1 MDISIIDNT
10 GSGILADFAKALG
23 VCMKGRYVYIPED
36 KGGGYLTGFS
46 WGDNM
51 RMMIR
56 HYHLHHGVSIEW
68 TNSAIDGQEP
78 VVFQLSGIFP
88 AATNGNEQLAP
99 EYSSVLI
106 CRQTVTSV
114 IAMPSDT
121 AFSSVTIAVF
131 LPYLQQLFGHL
142 EHPSV
147 QRILER
153 NSNFAYET
161 TVSPAMFSIAA
172 EMEHLSLPTELESQY
187 YKLKSEELLCHIF
200 TMLIEREPLPA
211 SQIHVEDIRAIYA
224 IKQRFQ
230 SDLGTPPDIV
240 QLSRE
245 AGMSDRKL
253 RRLFNQIFGKSV
265 FEYFQWLRMQEAAR
279 LLRSGRLTVSEV
291 GYQLGFT
298 NLGHFTR
305 IFEQHHGIKP
315 KRYSLIA

>member
-1 MDISIIDNT
+1 MDISIVDKA
-10 GSGILADFAKALG
+10 GSGILAGFAKALG
-23 VCMKGRYVYIPED
+23 VRMEGRYVYIPED

-46 WGDNM
+46 WGNDM

-56 HYHLHHGVSIEW
+56 NYHLHHGVSIEW
-68 TNSAIDGQEP
+68 TNHAIEGQEP

-88 AATNGNEQLAP
+88 AAAAADEQVVP
-99 EYSSVLI
+99 ERSSVLI

-131 LPYLQQLFGHL
+131 LPYLQQMFGHL
-142 EHPSV
+142 GHPAV
-147 QRILER
+147 QTILER
-153 NSNFAYET
+153 NANFAYET
-161 TVSPAMFSIAA
+161 TTSPAMFSVAS
-172 EMEHLSLPTELESQY
+172 EMHRQSLPAELESQY
-187 YKLKSEELLCHIF
+187 YKLKCEELLCHIF
-200 TMLIEREPLPA
+200 SMLIEREPLPA
-211 SQIHVEDIRAIYA
+211 SQIHLEDIRAIYA
-224 IKQRFQ
+224 IKQRLQ

-240 QLSRE
+240 KLSKD

-253 RRLFNQIFGKSV
+253 RRLFNQIFGKPV
-265 FEYFQWLRMQEAAR
+265 FEYFQWMRMQEAAR

-305 IFEQHHGIKP
+305 VFEQHHGIKP
-315 KRYSLIA
+315 KKYSLIS